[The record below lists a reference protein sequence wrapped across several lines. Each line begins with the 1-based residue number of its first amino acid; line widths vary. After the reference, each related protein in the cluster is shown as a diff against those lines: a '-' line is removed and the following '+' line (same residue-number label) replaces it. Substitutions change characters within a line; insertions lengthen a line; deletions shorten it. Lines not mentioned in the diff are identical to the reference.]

1 MTMAGMIVKKIEND
15 MNCMETNT
23 AMENIG
29 MLGQYIYP
37 KTLKISTQ
45 QNWLWVNFIKVKA
58 MWFGCFK
65 MQMEDISL
73 TTKYMEE
80 LPEQIEF

>member
-1 MTMAGMIVKKIEND
+1 MAGMIVKKIEND
-15 MNCMETNT
+15 MNCMEINI

-29 MLGQYIYP
+29 MLGQYIYFCHI
-37 KTLKISTQ
+37 TLKISTQ

-73 TTKYMEE
+73 TTNIWKNF
-80 LPEQIEF
+80 QNR